1 MNQLNKLRICL
12 LLNTCLVLFI
22 GFYITN
28 FASDSKYFRFGPNE
42 DFIFISVQINT
53 MEKYC
58 SLLTLIFVNDV
69 VRVIIQE
76 FGSPILYMNVYN
88 PDKKEITEFTKLQLY
103 FYANS
108 MFLINNI
115 RYIFT
120 LLISVTQIDIAIFSV
135 VVEEV
140 IVLFTIKMLLDEKK
154 FINKNSLLHNN
165 ELTTITIEM
174 DSIDSINSIDSKK

>member
-1 MNQLNKLRICL
+1 MNQLNKVRLCL
-12 LLNTCLVLFI
+12 FLNTCLVLFI

-28 FASDSKYFRFGPNE
+28 FASDSKYFRFGPSE

-53 MEKYC
+53 TQKYC
-58 SLLTLIFVNDV
+58 SLLTLIFVNDI

-76 FGSPILYMNVYN
+76 FGDPVLYMNVYN
-88 PDKKEITEFTKLQLY
+88 PDKKEITEFSKAQLY

-120 LLISVTQIDIAIFSV
+120 ILISVTQIDIALFSV
-135 VVEEV
+135 LVEQV
-140 IVLFTIKMLLDEKK
+140 IVIITIKMLLDEKK
-154 FINKNSLLHNN
+154 FINKKSLLHK
-165 ELTTITIEM
+165 EVIMLDIEM
-174 DSIDSINSIDSKK
+174 NSIDSKK

>member
-1 MNQLNKLRICL
+1 MNQLNKVRICL

-28 FASDSKYFRFGPNE
+28 FASDSKYFRFGPND

-53 MEKYC
+53 MQKYC

-76 FGSPILYMNVYN
+76 FGSPILFMNVYN
-88 PDKKEITEFTKLQLY
+88 PDKKEITEFSKAQLY

-120 LLISVTQIDIAIFSV
+120 LLISVTQIDIALFS

-140 IVLFTIKMLLDEKK
+140 IVIFTIKMLLDEKK
-154 FINKNSLLHNN
+154 FINKKSLLHK
-165 ELTTITIEM
+165 EVIMLDIEM
-174 DSIDSINSIDSKK
+174 DSIESKK

>member
-1 MNQLNKLRICL
+1 MKQLNKVRLCL
-12 LLNTCLVLFI
+12 FLNSCLVLFI

-28 FASDSKYFRFGPNE
+28 FASDSKYFRFGPSE

-53 MEKYC
+53 TQKYC
-58 SLLTLIFVNDV
+58 SLLTLIFVNDI

-76 FGSPILYMNVYN
+76 FGDPVLYMNVYN
-88 PDKKEITEFTKLQLY
+88 PDKKEITEFSKAQLY

-120 LLISVTQIDIAIFSV
+120 ILISVTQIDIALFSV
-135 VVEEV
+135 LVEQV
-140 IVLFTIKMLLDEKK
+140 IVIITIKMLLDEKK
-154 FINKNSLLHNN
+154 FINKKSLLHK
-165 ELTTITIEM
+165 EVVMLDIEM
-174 DSIDSINSIDSKK
+174 NSIDSK

>member
-1 MNQLNKLRICL
+1 MNQLNKVRLCL
-12 LLNTCLVLFI
+12 FLNTCLVVFI

-28 FASDSKYFRFGPNE
+28 FATDSKYFRFGPND

-53 MEKYC
+53 MQKYC

-76 FGSPILYMNVYN
+76 LGSPVLFMNVYN
-88 PDKKEITEFTKLQLY
+88 PDKKEITEFSKAQLY

-108 MFLINNI
+108 MFLLNNI

-120 LLISVTQIDIAIFSV
+120 VLINVTQIDIAIFSV
-135 VVEEV
+135 LVEEV
-140 IVLFTIKMLLDEKK
+140 IVIFTIKLLLDEKK
-154 FINKNSLLHNN
+154 FINKKSLLNK
-165 ELTTITIEM
+165 EVIMLDIEM
-174 DSIDSINSIDSKK
+174 NSIDS

>member
-1 MNQLNKLRICL
+1 MNQLNKVRLCL
-12 LLNTCLVLFI
+12 FLNTCLVLFI

-28 FASDSKYFRFGPNE
+28 FAAESKYFRFGPSD

-53 MEKYC
+53 TQKYC
-58 SLLTLIFVNDV
+58 SLLTLIFVNDI

-76 FGSPILYMNVYN
+76 FGDPVLYMNVYN
-88 PDKKEITEFTKLQLY
+88 PDKKEITEFSKAQLY

-120 LLISVTQIDIAIFSV
+120 ILISVTQIDIALFSV
-135 VVEEV
+135 LVEQV
-140 IVLFTIKMLLDEKK
+140 IVIITIKMLLDEKK
-154 FINKNSLLHNN
+154 FINKKSLLNK
-165 ELTTITIEM
+165 EVTILTIEM
-174 DSIDSINSIDSKK
+174 DTIDSKK